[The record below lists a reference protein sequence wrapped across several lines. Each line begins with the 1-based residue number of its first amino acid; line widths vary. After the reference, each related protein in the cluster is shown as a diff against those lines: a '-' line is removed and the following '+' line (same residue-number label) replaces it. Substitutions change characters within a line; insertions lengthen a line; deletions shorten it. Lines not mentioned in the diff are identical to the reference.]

1 MIEWLMVPALIGIA
15 AMVPQTN
22 QDKGKINTIF
32 ENVGYGIKKKDG
44 KLDKPRFRKKLPI
57 VDGSEQIG
65 TRYLYQ
71 IPLGLPATKL
81 AEMEKNVG
89 LFTDGLNRPVIVEF
103 KTSIEKDPRKYLTIS
118 VFNKDIPNLYPYAK
132 VPSISDKWVIPL
144 GRTLEETIWHNFDHT
159 PHMTIAGTTRF
170 GKTVFLKVLMTYLI
184 EQHGDDVEFY
194 IIDLKGGLEFGKYD
208 SIRQVKA
215 VASNPEEAQ
224 AVLFYLTNADVGD
237 EKKPLPLGLMQEE
250 YRLFRSKGWS
260 NIVNTPLKKRRFVIV
275 DEAAQLAP
283 EKWMK
288 PQLKNQL
295 GFCQYALGEIA
306 RIGGALGYR
315 LVFAT
320 QYPTADTLPRQI
332 KQNADGKITF
342 RLPSSY
348 ASDVAIDESG
358 AEKLPSNIKGRG
370 LYKTHEL
377 KEMQVPLI
385 EDNEMWERLAPYR
398 VKKGEIAIERVNQLG
413 EKEETGG
420 RNLVVFIDD
429 EVCDQGTTPK
439 TSRSRSRSKRP
450 KNSKSNEGVPPHT
463 ESQREERLLPKRK
476 RKGISRNVD
485 RDQME
490 PPSGTSSVEE

>member
-1 MIEWLMVPALIGIA
+1 MLEWLMVPALIGVA
-15 AMVPQTN
+15 ALVPSGN
-22 QDKGKINTIF
+22 QDKGKIKTIF

-44 KLDKPRFRKKLPI
+44 KLDKPRFRKKLSI
-57 VDGSEQIG
+57 MDGEEQIG

-89 LFTDGLNRPVIVEF
+89 IFTDGLNRPVIVEF
-103 KTSIEKDPRKYLTIS
+103 KASIEKDLRKYLTIS

-159 PHMTIAGTTRF
+159 PHMTVAGTTRF
-170 GKTVFLKVLMTYLI
+170 GKTVFLKVLITYLI
-184 EQHGDDVEFY
+184 EQHGVDVEFY

-208 SIRQVKA
+208 CLKQVKA
-215 VASNPEEAQ
+215 VANNPEEAQ
-224 AVLFYLTNADVGD
+224 ALLFYLTNSDEGD

-250 YRLFRSKGWS
+250 YRVFRSKGWS

-288 PQLKNQL
+288 PQLKAQL

-385 EDNEMWERLAPYR
+385 EDDEMWERLAMHQ
-398 VKKGEIAIERVNQLG
+398 VKRGEIGSEQVNEHG
-413 EKEETGG
+413 TKEETRG
-420 RNLVVFIDD
+420 RNFVEFIDD
-429 EVCDQGTTPK
+429 EVCDQGAAPK
-439 TSRSRSRSKRP
+439 ASQSRLRKKRTKNP
-450 KNSKSNEGVPPHT
+450 KPNEGVSPHS
-463 ESQREERLLPKRK
+463 ESRWEERLLPKRK
-476 RKGISRNVD
+476 RKGVSRNID

-490 PPSGTSSVEE
+490 PPGGTPPVEE